1 MAFAAVVAGKA
12 ITLPGFGPAEA
23 IALAVVAA
31 TLTGVFCGFL
41 NGAISA
47 YWSLPSFIIT
57 LGMLNIARGAALQV
71 SEAQTIYSF
80 PFAFEEF
87 GSAMVY
93 GVPVVFLVALLL
105 VFIAWFVLNFTV
117 FGRLIYGIGNNEEAV
132 RLAGHSVARYKIA
145 AFTIC
150 GLTAGIA
157 AVVYM
162 ARLNISSPIA
172 GIGFELNAIA
182 AVIIGG
188 TSPQRRARI
197 GHRDAAGGLH
207 HRCPRQRAHP
217 DRPQRFHAPDDHRCR
232 HHRCRHPRLLPCK
245 VRIQMKRTALLNRH
259 LSSLVASLGH
269 LDEIVVADAGLPVP
283 AGVKVIDLAVTAG
296 VPSFR
301 ELLTA
306 LKSELVIEGAVWAEE
321 ASAELTSLMQHEV
334 ASWAEET
341 GKAITVSRLTHE
353 AFKHRTQTARAVIRT
368 GEVTPYANIILISGV
383 AF

>member
-1 MAFAAVVAGKA
+1 MTSETLSETAGAAPKFSIRTVLHNAGIGLALLALIVFFSLFTEHFLTPNNITNILTQITINLVLAVGMTFVILIGGIDLSVGSVMAFAAVVAGKA

-87 GSAMVY
+87 GSAMIY
-93 GVPVVFLVALLL
+93 GVPVVFLVALVL

-188 TSPQRRARI
+188 TSLSGGRGSVI
-197 GHRDAAGGLH
+197 GTLLGAFIIGVLANGLILIGLSDFM
-207 HRCPRQRAHP
+207 RQMITG
-217 DRPQRFHAPDDHRCR
+217 
-232 HHRCRHPRLLPCK
+232 
-245 VRIQMKRTALLNRH
+245 VVI
-259 LSSLVASLGH
+259 
-269 LDEIVVADAGLPVP
+269 IV
-283 AGVKVIDLAVTAG
+283 
-296 VPSFR
+296 
-301 ELLTA
+301 
-306 LKSELVIEGAVWAEE
+306 
-321 ASAELTSLMQHEV
+321 
-334 ASWAEET
+334 
-341 GKAITVSRLTHE
+341 
-353 AFKHRTQTARAVIRT
+353 AVILDYYRAK
-368 GEVTPYANIILISGV
+368 YA
-383 AF
+383 AK

>member
-1 MAFAAVVAGKA
+1 MTFVILIGGIDLSVGSVMAFAAVVAGKA

-150 GLTAGIA
+150 GLTTGIA

-188 TSPQRRARI
+188 TSLSGGRGSVI
-197 GHRDAAGGLH
+197 GTLLGAFIIGVLANGLILIGLSDFM
-207 HRCPRQRAHP
+207 RQMITG
-217 DRPQRFHAPDDHRCR
+217 
-232 HHRCRHPRLLPCK
+232 
-245 VRIQMKRTALLNRH
+245 VVI
-259 LSSLVASLGH
+259 
-269 LDEIVVADAGLPVP
+269 IV
-283 AGVKVIDLAVTAG
+283 
-296 VPSFR
+296 
-301 ELLTA
+301 
-306 LKSELVIEGAVWAEE
+306 
-321 ASAELTSLMQHEV
+321 
-334 ASWAEET
+334 
-341 GKAITVSRLTHE
+341 
-353 AFKHRTQTARAVIRT
+353 AVILDYYRAK
-368 GEVTPYANIILISGV
+368 YASK
-383 AF
+383 